1 MGPHLLTGDLP
12 TLLLAPAVEGKIVSE
27 PLEQVDWAAVGAE
40 LEAWSAARL
49 PGLLTPAQCVETAA
63 LYADDS
69 LFRSRIDMRRHGFG
83 QGAYGYFAYPLPP
96 LVQALRAAA
105 YPPLA
110 AIANRWRARFGEP
123 ALPETLE
130 AYLAQCHA
138 AGQRRPTPL
147 LLTYGEGD
155 YNRLHQDLYGEL
167 VFPLQ
172 MAVLLSR
179 PAEDFEGGAFV
190 LSEQKP
196 RSQSRAEVVSL
207 GQGDAVVFP
216 VRHRPAEGARGPY
229 RLTLRHG
236 VSRITRG
243 RRTTLGIIFHDAA

>member
-1 MGPHLLTGDLP
+1 MGANPLTP
-12 TLLLAPAVEGKIVSE
+12 PSAQRAPAAAGEGASASAVLARI
-27 PLEQVDWAAVGAE
+27 DWAAIGAE
-40 LEAWSAARL
+40 LDAWSAARI
-49 PGLLTPAQCVETAA
+49 PGLLTPAQCAETAA
-63 LYADDS
+63 LHADDS

-83 QGAYGYFAYPLPP
+83 QGAYAYFAYPLPP

-110 AIANRWRARFGEP
+110 ALANRWRARLGDP

-147 LLTYGEGD
+147 LLTYGEDD

-179 PAEDFEGGAFV
+179 PGEDFEGGAFV

-207 GQGDAVVFP
+207 SQGDAVVFP